1 VNGRVDFARN
11 LRLAAALTIFVA
23 MAGKSMGQTPAFS
36 KLWNQLDAGDLQAI
50 PVFRQH
56 WQKYRPMVMAKLRHG
71 WEVDRWTALGIINEC
86 DEPLAKS
93 LCLEF
98 LGQSKF
104 RMLRVHA
111 LAYATKHKYGAAL
124 PLVTKLLSEPLG
136 PIGTRAMKALA
147 VLDPNHAPKLIADRL
162 LRDPMPNA
170 IGGLL
175 TFKVGLEIL
184 RSSRDQTQFRRVVW
198 LRRDSIRRQL
208 EILKSIDLIMRKN

>member
-1 VNGRVDFARN
+1 VKGKLDFARN
-11 LRLAAALTIFVA
+11 LRLAATLTIFVA

-36 KLWNQLDAGDLQAI
+36 KLWNQLDTGDLQAI

-56 WQKYRPMVMAKLRHG
+56 WHKYRPMVIARVREG
-71 WEVDRWTALGIINEC
+71 SEDARWNALFIIKKC

-98 LGQSKF
+98 LGQSEF
-104 RMLRVHA
+104 RLLRTSA
-111 LAYATKHKYGAAL
+111 LLYATEHKYHAAL
-124 PLVTKLLSEPLG
+124 PLVKKLLREPLG
-136 PIGTRAMKALA
+136 PFVTRVMKALA
-147 VLDPNHAPKLIADRL
+147 VLDPDHAPKLIADRL

-175 TFKVGLEIL
+175 TFKAGLEIL